1 MKDSLELQ
9 EADASFKF
17 MYTRLRRRSIQK
29 PTEVVKLNVSTSE
42 RRMGALKKR
51 VRKQVMIDRNEDCCT
66 LTATK
71 AEEALESSLLSLQ
84 NDSEPQGYARWFSEF
99 INSGKWHL
107 SRSSANK
114 YFRSFKMV
122 VNEWS
127 RVGLDLQ
134 NGYKDFIESRMAHNQ
149 TKAATINNVIAS
161 VAYFSKHI
169 AQDSYVKEVEYS
181 RVRQYDPDKQAVFP
195 LKYFEKHKFEELMKL
210 MGNKHDLKHIILF
223 GYYAGMRIFEIMKL
237 KRKDIKLM
245 EGNESISITVF
256 GKGGKYRTTFIM
268 QEHVVKYIQRWLSK
282 YYNDEFLFMR
292 EFWSKWNSIDDDWYK
307 AQRIGKYV
315 SGLIKEKKLF
325 FSLIQKSF
333 CNIFM

>member
-1 MKDSLELQ
+1 
-9 EADASFKF
+9 
-17 MYTRLRRRSIQK
+17 
-29 PTEVVKLNVSTSE
+29 
-42 RRMGALKKR
+42 
-51 VRKQVMIDRNEDCCT
+51 
-66 LTATK
+66 
-71 AEEALESSLLSLQ
+71 
-84 NDSEPQGYARWFSEF
+84 
-99 INSGKWHL
+99 
-107 SRSSANK
+107 
-114 YFRSFKMV
+114 
-122 VNEWS
+122 
-127 RVGLDLQ
+127 
-134 NGYKDFIESRMAHNQ
+134 MAHNQ

-195 LKYFEKHKFEELMKL
+195 LKYFEKHKFEKLMKL

-292 EFWSKWNSIDDDWYK
+292 EFWSK
-307 AQRIGKYV
+307 
-315 SGLIKEKKLF
+315 
-325 FSLIQKSF
+325 
-333 CNIFM
+333 